1 MDILEF
7 HDPNVEFTPF
17 DDIDWNKHRAA
28 WSLPEDVTYLNHG
41 SFGPAPKVVVES
53 RQKWFAELERQP
65 MDFLARRLEPLLNE
79 AIGVLAKFVNCDRD
93 DLIFVPNAT
102 TGINIVAR
110 SLDLAPGDEILLTDH
125 EYGAVSRIFGN
136 VCSRAGA
143 RTVVAR
149 LPLPIADHTSIVD
162 ALFERISDRTKL
174 IVVSHVASYTS
185 VVLPVA
191 AICERAKT
199 LGVPVCI
206 DGPHGLVQQP
216 LSLRTLGC
224 DFYAASCHKW
234 LCGPIGS
241 GFLYVRGKH
250 KSQMRPAVMSWGR
263 SFAGSPASWKDEFIW
278 VGTDDPSSY
287 LAVADAVRFF
297 EQVGVDEFR
306 TRTHV
311 LVDDARQRICE
322 ITGSELLIA
331 GSSQG
336 FGSMVTIPLPH
347 VARSSSWPGKP
358 HPLQQALWDEHRI
371 EVPVFEWQDRLCL
384 RVSCHLYN
392 TPADIDRL
400 CAALAELCPRFPA

>member
-1 MDILEF
+1 MSAAASLADR
-7 HDPNVEFTPF
+7 
-17 DDIDWNKHRAA
+17 DWNQHRSA
-28 WSLPEDVTYLNHG
+28 WSLPDGVTYLNHG
-41 SFGPAPKVVVES
+41 SFGPAPKVVIEA

-79 AIGVLAKFVNCDRD
+79 SAGVLAKFVGCDRD

-110 SLDLAPGDEILLTDH
+110 SLELAAGDEILLTDH
-125 EYGAVSRIFGN
+125 EYGAVTRIFGN
-136 VCSRAGA
+136 VCSQVGA

-149 LPLPIADHTSIVD
+149 LPLPITSDAEVVD
-162 ALFERISDRTKL
+162 AIFARVNERTRL
-174 IVVSHVASYTS
+174 IVVSHIASYTS
-185 VVLPVA
+185 VILPVA
-191 AICERAKT
+191 AICQRAKA

-216 LSLRTLGC
+216 LNLRTLGC

-241 GFLYVRGKH
+241 GFLFVRGKH
-250 KSQMRPAVMSWGR
+250 KSKMRPAVMSWGR

-287 LAVADAVRFF
+287 LAVADAVRFI
-297 EQVGVDEFR
+297 ESVRTEAFR
-306 TRTHV
+306 TRTHA
-311 LVDDARQRICE
+311 LVQHARTRIADIARSDLFTPDDPAWY
-322 ITGSELLIA
+322 
-331 GSSQG
+331 
-336 FGSMVTIPLPH
+336 GSMVTIPLPH
-347 VARSSSWPGKP
+347 VARSSSWPGEP
-358 HPLQQALWDEHRI
+358 HPLQRALWEEHRI
-371 EVPVFEWQDRLCL
+371 ETPVFEWQDRLCL

-400 CAALAELCPRFPA
+400 CAALEDVCPRHSA

>member
-1 MDILEF
+1 MD
-7 HDPNVEFTPF
+7 N
-17 DDIDWNKHRAA
+17 IDWHAHRSA
-28 WSLPEDVTYLNHG
+28 WSLPDDVTYLNHG
-41 SFGPAPKVVVES
+41 SFGPAPNVVIAA
-53 RQKWFAELERQP
+53 RQQWFAELERQP
-65 MDFLARRLEPLLNE
+65 MNFLARRLEPLLDE
-79 AIGVLAKFVNCDRD
+79 AAGVLAKFVHCDRD

-125 EYGAVSRIFGN
+125 EYGAVARIFGN
-136 VCSRAGA
+136 ACSQFGA
-143 RTVVAR
+143 RTVLAR
-149 LPLPIADHTSIVD
+149 LPLPVTSDTDVVN
-162 ALFERISDRTKL
+162 ALFERVSERTKL
-174 IVVSHVASYTS
+174 IVVSHIASYTS
-185 VVLPVA
+185 AILPVA

-216 LSLRTLGC
+216 LNLRTLGC

-250 KSQMRPAVMSWGR
+250 KSKMRPAVTSWGR
-263 SFAGSPASWKDEFIW
+263 SFAGSPSSWKDEFIW

-287 LAVADAVRFF
+287 LAVADAVRFI
-297 EQVGVDEFR
+297 EQVGVETFR
-306 TRTHV
+306 ARTH
-311 LVDDARQRICE
+311 LLADHARQRICE
-322 ITGSELLIA
+322 ITRSELLCA
-331 GSSQG
+331 ESSRG
-336 FGSMVTIPLPH
+336 FGSMLTFPLPH
-347 VARSSSWPGKP
+347 VARASSWPGKP

-392 TPADIDRL
+392 IPTDIDRL
-400 CAALAELCPRFPA
+400 CTALEELCARFAIE

>member
-1 MDILEF
+1 MPEINQ
-7 HDPNVEFTPF
+7 PA
-17 DDIDWNKHRAA
+17 DIDWDRHRSA
-28 WSLPEDVTYLNHG
+28 WTLAEGVTYLNHG
-41 SFGPAPKVVVES
+41 SFGPAPRVVIES
-53 RQKWFAELERQP
+53 RQRWFAELERQP
-65 MDFLARRLEPLLNE
+65 MDFLARRLEPLLND
-79 AIGVLAKFVNCDRD
+79 AVGVLAKFVNSDRD

-102 TGINIVAR
+102 TGINVVAR
-110 SLDLAPGDEILLTDH
+110 SLDLAAGDEVLLTDH
-125 EYGAVSRIFGN
+125 EYGAVARIFGN
-136 VCSRAGA
+136 MCGQVGA

-149 LPLPIADHTSIVD
+149 LPLPITDDTSIVD
-162 ALFERISDRTKL
+162 ALFERISERTKL

-185 VVLPVA
+185 VVLPIA

-199 LGVPVCI
+199 VGVPVCI

-216 LSLRTLGC
+216 LDLRTLGC

-250 KSQMRPAVMSWGR
+250 KSKMRPAVMSWGR

-287 LAVADAVRFF
+287 LAVADAVRFI
-297 EQVGVDEFR
+297 EQVGVEEFR
-306 TRTHV
+306 TRTH
-311 LVDDARQRICE
+311 LLADLARRRICE
-322 ITGSELLIA
+322 ITGGGLLLDD
-331 GSSQG
+331 SSSG
-336 FGSMVTIPLPH
+336 FGSMLTFPLPH
-347 VARSSSWPGKP
+347 VARSSAWPGTP
-358 HPLQQALWDEHRI
+358 HPLQQALWEERRI

-400 CAALAELCPRFPA
+400 VAALEQLCPRFAA

>member
-1 MDILEF
+1 MSADSLS
-7 HDPNVEFTPF
+7 
-17 DDIDWNKHRAA
+17 DIDWNKYRSA
-28 WSLPEDVTYLNHG
+28 WSLADGVTYLNHG
-41 SFGPAPKVVVES
+41 SFGPAPNAVIAA
-53 RQKWFAELERQP
+53 RQQWFAELERQP

-79 AIGVLAKFVNCDRD
+79 AMGGLSKFVGCDRD

-110 SLDLAPGDEILLTDH
+110 SLELAPGDEVLLTDH
-125 EYGAVSRIFGN
+125 EYGAVARIFGN
-136 VCSRAGA
+136 ACSQAGA

-149 LPLPIADHTSIVD
+149 PPFPITSDTDIID
-162 ALFERISDRTKL
+162 ALFERINDRTKL

-191 AICERAKT
+191 AICERAKS

-216 LSLRTLGC
+216 LNLRTLGC

-241 GFLYVRGKH
+241 GFLYVRGRH
-250 KSQMRPAVMSWGR
+250 KSKMRPAVMSWGR

-287 LAVADAVRFF
+287 LAVADAVRFI
-297 EQVGVDEFR
+297 EGVGVQDFR
-306 TRTHV
+306 ARTH
-311 LVDDARQRICE
+311 LLTDLARQRICE
-322 ITGSELLIA
+322 ITGGELLITD
-331 GSSQG
+331 SSSG
-336 FGSMVTIPLPH
+336 FGSMLTFPLPR

-358 HPLQQALWDEHRI
+358 HPLQQALWEEHRI

-400 CAALAELCPRFPA
+400 CAALEQLCPRFAA